1 MVALQLEAIV
11 VDTLINASSPKEA
24 IVVVVVASQSKCMM
38 LRIIY
43 GSDVFGYLICFFK
56 CDLEEG

>member
-1 MVALQLEAIV
+1 MVALQLEVIV
-11 VDTLINASSPKEA
+11 VDTLIDASSPKEA
-24 IVVVVVASQSKCMM
+24 IVVVVASQNKCMM